1 MNHHLI
7 IGVIIIVQAWFILT
21 EDEVGLKADYII
33 KEATEL
39 VDL

>member
-7 IGVIIIVQAWFILT
+7 IGVIIIVQAWLILA
-21 EDEVGLKADYII
+21 EDEVGLKADHII
-33 KEATEL
+33 EEATEL